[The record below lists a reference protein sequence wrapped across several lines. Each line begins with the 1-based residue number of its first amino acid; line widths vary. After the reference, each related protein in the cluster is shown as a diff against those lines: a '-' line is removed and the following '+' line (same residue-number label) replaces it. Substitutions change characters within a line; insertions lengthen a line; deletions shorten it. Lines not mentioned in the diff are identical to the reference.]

1 MLMSMKV
8 MLVSAEWNVDGDDV
22 GKGRME
28 MVRKDRDDVDKTRLE
43 VMLRSTEEIEDGND
57 AG

>member
-1 MLMSMKV
+1 

-22 GKGRME
+22 GEGRME
-28 MVRKDRDDVDKTRLE
+28 VVRKDRDDVDKTRLE